1 MGHSLANNNQVM
13 VQLIDGEF
21 DEVYGVNGAQIS
33 VDHLLATDLDLR
45 DRLMH
50 KFHIRRLKDIND
62 IPPEK
67 LKKEIQKY
75 YEDKGVT
82 ANIATHLK
90 RRPAVRS
97 QRQGR
102 FHYIR

>member
-1 MGHSLANNNQVM
+1 M

-33 VDHLLATDLDLR
+33 VDHLLATDLNLR

-62 IPPEK
+62 IPPDK

-82 ANIATHLK
+82 ANITQRISKDDPLYGVI
-90 RRPAVRS
+90 RRPISLHSVM
-97 QRQGR
+97 
-102 FHYIR
+102 

>member
-33 VDHLLATDLDLR
+33 VDHLLATDLNLR

-62 IPPEK
+62 IPPDK
-67 LKKEIQKY
+67 LKKKS
-75 YEDKGVT
+75 K
-82 ANIATHLK
+82 NIMKTKA
-90 RRPAVRS
+90 
-97 QRQGR
+97 
-102 FHYIR
+102 